1 MAKTVAV
8 DDSLTPIKKRLES
21 RGYKVTQMG
30 DSKIDAIVVNG
41 IDENL
46 MGMED
51 VIYSVPII
59 NAKGKSPEDVITELE
74 KKF

>member
-1 MAKTVAV
+1 
-8 DDSLTPIKKRLES
+8 
-21 RGYKVTQMG
+21 MG

-51 VIYSVPII
+51 VIYSV
-59 NAKGKSPEDVITELE
+59 L
-74 KKF
+74 